1 MKSPNIIKSD
11 MTNYRRHIFPP
22 LRVESE
28 CGQGLADDGAPNF
41 EQGFQ
46 QGLET
51 GHAEGLQLGHQQG
64 LASGQQEGYNT
75 GLTQGIAEGQVKGA
89 QLFKDAVAQ
98 VSVIQQKV
106 DELSRHKLVS
116 QQALISDLVAQVA
129 RQVIR
134 AELTLNPKQVL
145 TLVEEAM
152 QIFADDVEKV
162 RIYLNSNDKQRLE
175 ELGISELNGWSLES
189 DDELA
194 CGDCY
199 IRSSEKEISVDT
211 EERFEQCMESVRQS
225 MS

>member
-1 MKSPNIIKSD
+1 MKSANIIRSD
-11 MTNYRRHIFPP
+11 MTNYRRHVFPP
-22 LRVESE
+22 LRVESDS
-28 CGQGLADDGAPNF
+28 GLNLADDGAPNF

-51 GHAEGLQLGHQQG
+51 GHAEGNELGYQQG
-64 LASGQQEGYNT
+64 LATGQHEGHNI
-75 GLTQGIAEGQVKGA
+75 GLTKGIAEGQVQGA

-98 VSVIQQKV
+98 LSTLQQKV
-106 DELSRHKLVS
+106 DELSRHKLVA
-116 QQALISDLVAQVA
+116 QQTLISELVAQVS

-152 QIFADDVEKV
+152 QAFADDVDKV
-162 RIYLNSNDKQRLE
+162 RIFLNSEDKQRLE
-175 ELGISELNGWSLES
+175 SLGVNELNGWLLET
-189 DDELA
+189 DEQLA

-199 IRSSEKEISVDT
+199 IRSTEKEISVDT
-211 EERFEQCMESVRQS
+211 EERFQQCMEGVRQS